1 MALKFERQLPLIL
14 SAVFILITAIGFVF
28 FQNTANYQE
37 AKNVEK
43 RSMTVLGKM
52 DETLRLTL
60 DIESG
65 SRRFIVIGNET
76 YLQPFNTAKQKLGPS
91 IAQLRTLTAGN
102 PVQTAE
108 LDRLEPIVNEY
119 VKEATENV
127 AERKMNGFGSATTE
141 LVANRNEMVLSDQ
154 IRASIERLKAE
165 ELRVLQEKESQLD
178 RNLYFAIWTFIIG
191 SLAGIAALIIANFV
205 VSREIG
211 KRRTAEDALIGANKD
226 LEKRIDERTS
236 ELQTVN
242 SRLRET
248 SSERETLLASEQ
260 NARKEAEIANRLR
273 DEFMATV
280 SHELRTPI
288 NAILGWS
295 RLMKAGKLNG
305 DQTVKAVD
313 TIIKNSETQNRLIK
327 DLMDVARVVSGKLDL
342 QMGDIKPAE
351 IVSIATESIR
361 PSAER
366 KNIAVEMNIDDEV
379 RRETIRGDKTRL
391 LQVFS
396 NILTNAVKFTP
407 ESGAINVAA
416 KRSNGHIEIE
426 VADTGIGISPEFLPL
441 VFERFRQDTESK
453 RKSGGLGLGLAIVR
467 NLVEQHG
474 GSVRVASEGENKGA
488 TFVVALPVESTN

>member
-242 SRLRET
+242 
-248 SSERETLLASEQ
+248 
-260 NARKEAEIANRLR
+260 
-273 DEFMATV
+273 
-280 SHELRTPI
+280 
-288 NAILGWS
+288 
-295 RLMKAGKLNG
+295 
-305 DQTVKAVD
+305 
-313 TIIKNSETQNRLIK
+313 
-327 DLMDVARVVSGKLDL
+327 
-342 QMGDIKPAE
+342 
-351 IVSIATESIR
+351 
-361 PSAER
+361 
-366 KNIAVEMNIDDEV
+366 
-379 RRETIRGDKTRL
+379 
-391 LQVFS
+391 
-396 NILTNAVKFTP
+396 
-407 ESGAINVAA
+407 
-416 KRSNGHIEIE
+416 
-426 VADTGIGISPEFLPL
+426 
-441 VFERFRQDTESK
+441 
-453 RKSGGLGLGLAIVR
+453 
-467 NLVEQHG
+467 
-474 GSVRVASEGENKGA
+474 
-488 TFVVALPVESTN
+488 